1 MFQFEASKTLN
12 GYAMVAGIIL
22 GLLAAAV
29 SVAISLAG
37 GRG

>member
-12 GYAMVAGIIL
+12 GYAMIAGLIL
-22 GLLAAAV
+22 ALFAAAV

>member
-1 MFQFEASKTLN
+1 MFQFEASKNLN
-12 GYAMVAGIIL
+12 GYAMIAGTIL
-22 GLLAAAV
+22 GLLATAI